1 MSTISASPATG
12 TGPASTTVFDAI
24 EAVLGFRPEYSLAIL
39 VQRPRMGTAVLRVDL
54 PPSLGSDAARTRG
67 RSGRSGARS
76 GRSGARSGREVEEAD
91 HFAHT
96 VTGMVSQLS
105 GARSVELV
113 VYHDHAYRPLGQFV
127 YDVAERLHAAGFHL
141 GGVYRVRA
149 GYWSHLVATN
159 TIGGRR
165 FVSCGE
171 RTRLPPV
178 PVPVPV
184 PGLSAG
190 SKSATSS
197 RPSGSGG
204 SDQSDRPRDQDA
216 HHGSFV
222 PVVRPT
228 QRRLARAMATVAALE
243 RRQGGRERDLIDE
256 LLEWQS
262 VLAADA
268 APPGD
273 ARAIALAWSLRT
285 TTVRDG
291 VLMLCAWGF
300 EAAIVSA
307 LDVGRGGA
315 AEAPDDLLETVLGTG
330 SRAPAA
336 EQLRRSIDVL
346 RAVAERVP
354 DSLAAPVFSMLA
366 WLEWCRGRGSA
377 AAGYLDA
384 ATSADDGYPL
394 AHLLRQMMRSG
405 RLPEWIA

>member
-1 MSTISASPATG
+1 MSTISASPVTG
-12 TGPASTTVFDAI
+12 TGPAPTTVFDEI
-24 EAVLGFRPEYSLAIL
+24 EAVLGFRPEHSLAVL
-39 VQRPRMGTAVLRVDL
+39 VRRPRMASAVLRVDL

-67 RSGRSGARS
+67 RSG
-76 GRSGARSGREVEEAD
+76 ARSGRELEEAD

-113 VYHDHAYRPLGQFV
+113 MYHDHAYRPLGQFV
-127 YDVAERLHAAGFHL
+127 YDVAERMHAAGFPL
-141 GGVYRVRA
+141 GGVYRVRG
-149 GYWSHLVATN
+149 GYWSHLVAAN
-159 TIGGRR
+159 TLGGRQ

-171 RTRLPPV
+171 RTRLRSAPV
-178 PVPVPV
+178 V
-184 PGLSAG
+184 SAG
-190 SKSATSS
+190 SRSATS
-197 RPSGSGG
+197 RPGGSGG
-204 SDQSDRPRDQDA
+204 SGGPGGSDGSRDHDA
-216 HHGSFV
+216 HHGPFV

-243 RRQGGRERDLIDE
+243 RRQTGPERDLVDE

-262 VLAADA
+262 VLASEA
-268 APPGD
+268 AFASD

-285 TTVRDG
+285 TSVRDC

-307 LDVGRGGA
+307 LDVGQHGA
-315 AEAPDDLLETVLGTG
+315 ADAPDDLLETVLGTG

-346 RAVAERVP
+346 RSVAERVP
-354 DSLAAPVFSMLA
+354 DSLAAPVLSMLA

-384 ATSADDGYPL
+384 ATSADDGYQL
-394 AHLLRQMMRSG
+394 AQLLRQMMRSG